1 MFAFKGI
8 FNIDIKIFFFGLLN
22 TQKNFCLV
30 KKLGDNKQ
38 DIFQK
43 K

>member
-8 FNIDIKIFFFGLLN
+8 FNIDIKIFFGLLN
-22 TQKNFCLV
+22 TQKTFCLV
-30 KKLGDNKQ
+30 KKLGDIKQ